1 MPRKPADPSPPAG
14 HNHQAADRLRSYAE
28 RAEHLLEEMAA
39 LREDMKDLK
48 LEVKAAGFDVKTFNT
63 MLKDRQLSQ
72 EELQEKIALEEI
84 YRSALGMLD
93 DTPLGA
99 AALKRL
105 SKPEP
110 PPPPP
115 PGEAPPEAEPT
126 PGSKS
131 PGAPPPEPPPPAAPT
146 PEEITAARLA
156 GADAQVRGEKVTSN
170 PHPFADPRRAAWDAG
185 WCTSAGSDG
194 MDIPAAWKR
203 TSTKKDAKK

>member
-1 MPRKPADPSPPAG
+1 
-14 HNHQAADRLRSYAE
+14 
-28 RAEHLLEEMAA
+28 
-39 LREDMKDLK
+39 
-48 LEVKAAGFDVKTFNT
+48 
-63 MLKDRQLSQ
+63 
-72 EELQEKIALEEI
+72 
-84 YRSALGMLD
+84 MLD

-110 PPPPP
+110 PKPAP
-115 PGEAPPEAEPT
+115 PGEAPPEAEQKP
-126 PGSKS
+126 
-131 PGAPPPEPPPPAAPT
+131 AEPPEPPPAAGPT

-194 MDIPAAWKR
+194 MDIPSAWKR
-203 TSTKKDAKK
+203 TSTKKEAKK